1 MEKIKYLK
9 IFPFE
14 NIKNARSLGGYPTN
28 DGGIT
33 SWESF
38 IRSANLDNLTENDM
52 KLLKDLNVRTVIDL
66 RRAEETKYNCEKIDI
81 IKNNFS
87 YYQISLLPAPMNQEY
102 IQKILDGEISIGRSY
117 ISLIDN
123 FDAIKKI
130 LEIMANSE
138 GRVLY
143 HCQEGKDRTGIISM
157 ILLLIANSPREIIMA
172 DYEVSSANLGYID
185 SFKPDESESIF
196 RITSPYNIKEA
207 MDYIISKYENIEL
220 YLEKVGIDNKT
231 LKKLK
236 EKMIE

>member
-9 IFPFE
+9 ILPFE
-14 NIKNARSLGGYPTN
+14 NIKNARSLGGYPTY
-28 DGGIT
+28 DGKIT
-33 SWESF
+33 SWDSF
-38 IRSANLDNLTENDM
+38 IRSANLDSLTENDM
-52 KLLKDLNVRTVIDL
+52 ALLKDLNVSTIIDL
-66 RRAEETKYNCEKIDI
+66 RREEETKNNGEKIEI
-81 IKNNFS
+81 IKNNFT
-87 YYQISLLPAPMNQEY
+87 YKQISLMPLPMKQED
-102 IQKILDGEISIGRSY
+102 IQKIIERKISIGNSY

-123 FDAIKKI
+123 FSAIKEI
-130 LEIMANSE
+130 LEILAFADGS
-138 GRVLY
+138 VLY

-185 SFKPDESESIF
+185 MFKAEEAESIF

-207 MDYIISKYENIEL
+207 MDYIISKYKNIEF